1 MPGTT
6 AGSVSSTDR
15 CGTRH
20 PPWRGYRTW
29 VTGLAPGRE
38 GTTMAVFEGAPV
50 GFIGLGIMGKPM
62 VRNLSQAGYDVI
74 VYNRSR
80 DDTDA
85 LLSEMPQLAAAANPR
100 EVAARSKAIIT
111 MLPDSPDVSDVVFG
125 AEGLLPAL
133 GNDHLLVDMSTIAPA
148 TAREVHAALQ
158 ARGARPLDAP
168 VSGGDKGAIAGT
180 LSIMVGGA
188 SEDFDRAMPLFAAM
202 GKTIVHVGGPGAGQI
217 VKACNQVVVAINY
230 AAVSEALVLGA
241 KAGVDP
247 DKIVQVLSGG
257 LAPSRVLELKGSSMV
272 AHQCEPGFRV
282 DLHRKDLGIAR
293 ATAAENSAPVP
304 VTAVVSQLFE
314 AAAAAG
320 KGDRDH
326 SALVTVYE
334 ELARFTIGDVG

>member
-1 MPGTT
+1 
-6 AGSVSSTDR
+6 
-15 CGTRH
+15 
-20 PPWRGYRTW
+20 
-29 VTGLAPGRE
+29 
-38 GTTMAVFEGAPV
+38 MADFEGAPI

-62 VRNLSQAGYDVI
+62 ARNLAKAGYELV

-80 DDTDA
+80 DDVDT
-85 LLSEMPQLAAAANPR
+85 LLAEGNHFQAAGSPR
-100 EVAARSKAIIT
+100 EVAERTNVVIT
-111 MLPDSPDVSDVVFG
+111 MLPDSPDVRDVVFG
-125 AEGLLPAL
+125 ENGLLPAMDK
-133 GNDHLLVDMSTIAPA
+133 GHLLVDMSTIAPA
-148 TAREVHAALQ
+148 TAVEVDAALRE
-158 ARGARPLDAP
+158 RGARALDAP

-180 LSIMVGGA
+180 LSIMVGGDA
-188 SEDFDRAMPLFAAM
+188 EDFQRAMPLFEAM
-202 GKTIVHVGGPGAGQI
+202 GKTIVHVGGAGAGQI

-257 LAPSRVLELKGSSMV
+257 LAASRVLEMKGPTMV
-272 AHQCEPGFRV
+272 AHQFDPGFRV

-293 ATAAENSAPVP
+293 STAAENSAPIP

-334 ELARFTIGDVG
+334 ELARFNIGDMG

>member
-1 MPGTT
+1 
-6 AGSVSSTDR
+6 
-15 CGTRH
+15 
-20 PPWRGYRTW
+20 
-29 VTGLAPGRE
+29 
-38 GTTMAVFEGAPV
+38 MADFEGAPI

-62 VRNLSQAGYDVI
+62 ARNLAKAGYDLV

-80 DDTDA
+80 DDVDMLVA
-85 LLSEMPQLAAAANPR
+85 EGDHFQAARSPR
-100 EVAARSKAIIT
+100 EVAERTNVVIT
-111 MLPDSPDVSDVVFG
+111 MLPDSPDVRDVVFG
-125 AEGLLPAL
+125 ENGVLPAMDN
-133 GNDHLLVDMSTIAPA
+133 GHLLVDMSTIAPA
-148 TAREVHAALQ
+148 TAVEVDVALRE
-158 ARGARPLDAP
+158 RGARALDAP

-180 LSIMVGGA
+180 LSIMVGGDA
-188 SEDFDRAMPLFAAM
+188 EDFQRAMPLFEAM
-202 GKTIVHVGGPGAGQI
+202 GKTIVHVGGAGAGQI

-257 LAPSRVLELKGSSMV
+257 LAASRVLELKGQSMV
-272 AHQCEPGFRV
+272 AHQFEPGFRV

-293 ATAAENSAPVP
+293 ATATENSAPIP

-326 SALVTVYE
+326 SVLVTVYE
-334 ELARFTIGDVG
+334 ELARFNVGDMG